1 MLCSILPDCGWAF
14 GEQLTSSRHEEV
26 QSVCRERN
34 VRADEGL
41 KVLSTQLGKQVTEAH
56 QRAERW
62 HGKCA
67 DSQGQL
73 QSLMG
78 DLASVMHALGCTI
91 PVSCCQVH
99 PSACRRVG

>member
-1 MLCSILPDCGWAF
+1 MRADEGSKTLKLQG
-14 GEQLTSSRHEEV
+14 
-26 QSVCRERN
+26 VCRERN

-41 KVLSTQLGKQVTEAH
+41 KVVSAQLGKQVTEAH

-67 DSQGQL
+67 ESQGQL

-91 PVSCCQVH
+91 PVSCN
-99 PSACRRVG
+99 